1 MRVASTA
8 ELKNR
13 TNELVRT
20 AMAGEPVVI
29 TIYGRPAAA
38 LTPLHEGAIAEIL
51 LERHG
56 RELLGPEPVSPLKYV
71 SVEAPIGTVYVAF
84 SEHGVVHVDLAPA
97 DRAFE
102 QAVEARFGRRPDRNL
117 TPAPA
122 LLRQIKV
129 ALTTGKEFTGPVD
142 LSAVGPFERLVLDE
156 LKRIPRGQVRTYRDI
171 AARVG
176 HPTATRAVGN
186 ACAKNP
192 IPLLI
197 PCHRVVRSDGGL
209 GGYSLRGGAALK
221 RKLLEREGA
230 KIATIGPKEKRTDV
244 R

>member
-20 AMAGEPVVI
+20 AMAGEPVII

-38 LTPLHEGAIAEIL
+38 LTPLHQSKIAEIL
-51 LERHG
+51 LERHSE
-56 RELLGPEPVSPLKYV
+56 ELMGPRPVAPLKYV
-71 SVEAPIGTVYVAF
+71 AVEAPLGTVYVAYTDR
-84 SEHGVVHVDLAPA
+84 GVAIVDLASS

-102 QAVEARFGRRPDRNL
+102 RTVDERLARRAERD
-117 TPAPA
+117 PAPA
-122 LLRQIKV
+122 QTLLRQIRST
-129 ALTTGKEFTGPVD
+129 LTGGKEFSGPVD
-142 LSAVGPFERLVLDE
+142 LTTVGPFERRVLEE
-156 LKRIPRGQVRTYRDI
+156 LRRIPKGEVRTYRDV
-171 AARVG
+171 AARLG

-192 IPLLI
+192 VPLLI

-209 GGYSLRGGAALK
+209 GGYSLRGGVALK
-221 RKLLEREGA
+221 RKLLEREDA
-230 KIATIGPKEKRTDV
+230 KMNNLRPSHTN
-244 R
+244 